1 MPKILIIDDEAAIC
15 SSLQFALED
24 QYDVKTTINPMEGLE
39 WLKQESFD
47 ICLLDLKIG
56 EVDGIQVLGK
66 VKKVQPEIL
75 VVIMTAYGSISSS
88 VEAIKKGAYSYLTKP
103 LHMEELFSLLKQAVQ
118 FQVLNR
124 QVEYL
129 SQELE
134 KKYRYEGIIGKS
146 RLMKNVFQLIDKVK
160 DIETNVLVTGE
171 SGTGKELVARAIHFS
186 GKRKKEHFEV
196 VNCAAIPE
204 HLLESELFGH
214 EKGAFTGAV
223 AKREGKFQLAQNGT
237 IFLDEIGDMTLSL
250 QAKLLRV
257 IQQREV
263 TPLGSDKT
271 IKLNVRVIAA
281 TNKDLKQAIQEDQFR
296 EDLFFR
302 LNVIEIA
309 LPPLRDRRQDLPF
322 LFQHFI
328 QTFNQELGKEIKGL
342 ASDAYQS
349 LLDYYYPGN
358 VRELAN
364 IIESAMVIADGEYI
378 GRKDLSEEVK
388 KGHSLVLNQ
397 TNVESSVSALVGL
410 PLKEVEEKVIL
421 ATLQKNE
428 EHRKKTASMLGIS
441 ERGLRDKLKQYKQSG
456 KKF

>member
-24 QYDVKTTINPMEGLE
+24 EYDVKTTINPMEGLE

-56 EVDGIQVLGK
+56 EVDGIQVLGE

-88 VEAIKKGAYSYLTKP
+88 VQAIKKGAYSYLTKP
-103 LHMEELFSLLKQAVQ
+103 LHMEELFSLIKQAVQ

-146 RLMKNVFQLIDKVK
+146 PLMKNVFQLIDKVK

-271 IKLNVRVIAA
+271 IKLNVRIIAA

-309 LPPLRDRRQDLPF
+309 LPPLRERRQDLPF

-342 ASDAYQS
+342 ASNAHQS

-364 IIESAMVIADGEYI
+364 IIESAMVIADGKYI
-378 GRKDLSEEVK
+378 ERKDLSEEVK
-388 KGHSLVLNQ
+388 KSHTFVMNQ
-397 TNVESSVSALVGL
+397 TDIESNISALVGL